1 MLYKTTATA
10 PINFMGHD
18 FTLEIVITIH
28 PVGSGPSGSTP
39 DTFDPGTD
47 ADYDIHEIRLFED
60 RCYFEWDSY
69 FQHDIEI
76 VRSGPVFTATGE
88 LFNVLLSSRAC
99 DDAILSAF
107 QEASS

>member
-28 PVGSGPSGSTP
+28 SVGSGPSGSTP
-39 DTFDPGTD
+39 DTFDPGTH
-47 ADYDIHEIRLFED
+47 ADYDIHEIRLFEWRAED
-60 RCYFEWDSY
+60 GWNAFEKGWLY
-69 FQHDIEI
+69 YE
-76 VRSGPVFTATGE
+76 GPSFTATGE